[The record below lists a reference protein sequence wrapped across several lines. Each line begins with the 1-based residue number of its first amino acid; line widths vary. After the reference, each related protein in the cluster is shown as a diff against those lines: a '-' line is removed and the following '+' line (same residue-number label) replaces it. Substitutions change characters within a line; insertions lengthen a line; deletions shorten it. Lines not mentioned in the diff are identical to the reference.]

1 MRAKAIFLQTPGLGM
16 STRAF
21 DLVPD
26 ERSAMEQ
33 RARVPQRIAS
43 LGEMTG
49 GIVQG
54 FMSILAA
61 VESDIRFAERKLD
74 EPEKAH
80 ASLARAR
87 KEILRGMKLT
97 SQLSTFA
104 KQLKLDARVED
115 ANDYLKNLEPL
126 LKYGAGP
133 KTRILLDLSPD
144 AAKCLFDP
152 VQLNAAIFNLV
163 INARDA
169 MPNGGEMRISTERL
183 VIETDGTSSSPA
195 PGTYVRLRVKDTGK
209 GMSAEV
215 ARRAFDPF
223 FTTKGEGGTG
233 LGLPQVHAF
242 MRLIGGGVSVV
253 SELGVGTTV
262 DLLFPSN
269 EPNVIEALSS

>member
-1 MRAKAIFLQTPGLGM
+1 MRAEAIFLQIPGSDVDTQL
-16 STRAF
+16 F

-26 ERSAMEQ
+26 ERSAVEQ
-33 RARVPQRIAS
+33 RARVPQRLAS

-54 FMSILAA
+54 FISVLAA
-61 VESDIRFAERKLD
+61 VESDIRHAERKLD
-74 EPEKAH
+74 EPEKARVF
-80 ASLARAR
+80 LAGAR
-87 KEILRGMKLT
+87 REILRGMKLT

-133 KTRILLDLSPD
+133 KIRILLDLSPD
-144 AAKCLFDP
+144 VAKCLFDP
-152 VQLNAAIFNLV
+152 VQINAAIFNLV
-163 INARDA
+163 LNAHDA
-169 MPNGGEMRISTERL
+169 MPSGGEMRISTERL
-183 VIETDGTSSSPA
+183 VIETVGTASSLA
-195 PGTYVRLRVKDTGK
+195 PGIYVRLRVKDTGK

-223 FTTKGEGGTG
+223 FTTKGEDGTG

-253 SELGVGTTV
+253 SEPGVGTAV

-269 EPNVIEALSS
+269 EPNVIEAPSS